1 MKILSDKTYVALD
14 VDEDVDEDVREDVQ
28 PPSAGL

>member
-1 MKILSDKTYVALD
+1 MKILSDQTYVALD